1 MEIFLSQL
9 MEKRAEVTAERV
21 AILDAA
27 KRSGAGQLTEDEQH
41 RFDELSGSIAA
52 LDTRIADTQAEI
64 ARAGRYDTRVQ
75 RVRQAQLNGGV
86 GAGLTEARDWGR
98 RAARALQVKGGE
110 SRAISSGSLDVPVL
124 INPSIT
130 PMARPQRL
138 IDLLVNR
145 LPLAG
150 NAFEYHRQTV
160 RTNNAAPVADNALK
174 PTSVLTLAPIVDRAR
189 VVAHL
194 SEPVPLRLLDDVNG
208 FEDWLSTEMAE
219 GVLDALERQIISGDG
234 EGENFDGITQIAGT
248 RQVASE
254 TSLPRTLRKALTVMQ
269 NAGEQPNAL
278 VLAPDDA
285 EALDLLRESTEGGWL
300 MGGALSTTPGGNV
313 LGGPTIT
320 RVVSPS
326 MPAGLAV
333 LGDFSRVQLHV
344 REDVNIQIDA
354 GGELFNKNQF
364 RARAEG
370 RFGVAHL
377 RPSAFA
383 VIDTVIG

>member
-285 EALDLLRESTEGGWL
+285 EALDLLREHRGRLADGRCPVHDPRRQRPRRSDDHPRGVAVDACG
-300 MGGALSTTPGGNV
+300 PG
-313 LGGPTIT
+313 
-320 RVVSPS
+320 
-326 MPAGLAV
+326 
-333 LGDFSRVQLHV
+333 
-344 REDVNIQIDA
+344 
-354 GGELFNKNQF
+354 
-364 RARAEG
+364 RAR
-370 RFGVAHL
+370 
-377 RPSAFA
+377 
-383 VIDTVIG
+383 